1 MDHGSSHVS
10 PGQIPSEWMSYME
23 ILSIDAYVKE
33 KKKQKTQLIL
43 ISQDFENISQKIMLY
58 KSWKQ

>member
-10 PGQIPSEWMSYME
+10 PGQIPCEWMSYME

-33 KKKQKTQLIL
+33 KKKTKNSVDINFPRLRKYL
-43 ISQDFENISQKIMLY
+43 SENYAL
-58 KSWKQ
+58 